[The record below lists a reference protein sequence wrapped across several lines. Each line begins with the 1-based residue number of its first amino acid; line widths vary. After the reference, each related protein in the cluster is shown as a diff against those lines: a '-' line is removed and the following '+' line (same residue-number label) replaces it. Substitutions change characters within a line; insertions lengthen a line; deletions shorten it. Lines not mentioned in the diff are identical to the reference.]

1 MKEKLLFYLSGLN
14 RREKVLLAVATL
26 LLGGFLGM
34 KMSQSVLEAFF
45 DYDLTALSEQK
56 RQAQESKALYVG
68 IQAQK
73 KELDSLNKL
82 ILHFKA
88 DEKAYLDELYA
99 LANSANVNFT
109 SIKNTT
115 TKDAAFAKHS
125 IFIDFESDFASCLA
139 FLQSIQHSPLF
150 FEFKEVK
157 FSKNDE
163 RKTLHTFLH
172 LRFIVIN
179 GTL

>member
-99 LANSANVNFT
+99 LANSANINFT
-109 SIKNTT
+109 SIKNTS

-139 FLQSIQHSPLF
+139 FLQAVEHSKLF
-150 FEFKEVK
+150 FEFSELKITR
-157 FSKNDE
+157 NDST
-163 RKTLHTFLH
+163 KTLRVFLH
-172 LRFIVIN
+172 LRFISV
-179 GTL
+179 LPR

>member
-56 RQAQESKALYVG
+56 RQAQEGKALYVG

-139 FLQSIQHSPLF
+139 FLQAVEHSKLF
-150 FEFKEVK
+150 FEFSELKIVR
-157 FSKNDE
+157 NDST
-163 RKTLHTFLH
+163 KTLRVFLH
-172 LRFIVIN
+172 LRFISV
-179 GTL
+179 LPR

>member
-99 LANSANVNFT
+99 LANGANVDFT

-125 IFIDFESDFASCLA
+125 IFIDFESDLASCLA
-139 FLQSIQHSPLF
+139 FLQAVEHSKFF
-150 FEFKEVK
+150 FEFSELKIAR
-157 FSKNDE
+157 NDST
-163 RKTLHTFLH
+163 KTLRTFLH
-172 LRFIVIN
+172 LRFISV
-179 GTL
+179 LPR